1 MSLSTSPS
9 ITTRPRDV
17 QITSIATN
25 TKIFRS
31 RTWDRLKFEVEYAR
45 QKGTT
50 ANSYLI
56 QADKIALIDPP
67 GESFKD
73 IFIAQLQQHLDL
85 SQLDYI
91 ILSHVNANR
100 MATLKAIIAK
110 APYVTLICSKPG
122 ANTLKLSFPQW
133 ETQIQIV
140 REDILDLGQGHR
152 LEFVTVPTPRW
163 ADGLCTYDP
172 ATRILYTDKFF
183 GVHVCNDAVWDED
196 WKQLDDDRRYYFDC
210 LHAPQKKQVETA
222 LDKLT
227 TFPAKYYAPSHGTLI
242 RYSLSRLT
250 YDYSQWCQ
258 EQQTQTLSVALLYAS
273 AYGSTDVLAKAIAEG
288 LFDSDV
294 AIELINCEIAKPEEI
309 AQAIEACD
317 GFIIG
322 SPTLGGHAPV
332 QIQTALGIV
341 LNAAAKTKL
350 AGVFGSYGWS
360 GEAIDVIEGKLRDGN
375 YSLGFESIRVRFTPT
390 EADLET
396 AKAAGIEFAR
406 VLKKT
411 QKLRVPR
418 QGLAVASSDRTEQAV
433 GRIIGS
439 LCVLTLKQN
448 QNHSEIHS
456 GFLTSGISQAS
467 FSPPGIMLSLAEE
480 QNAGFL
486 WQPGTS
492 FVLNILK
499 EGRNLRRYF
508 TSRYTPGD
516 NPFSQLATQT
526 ANNGCMILT
535 EALAYLECTVESRI
549 QSGDR
554 WLIYA
559 LVNQGQVLEATG
571 VTAIEHRKSALSS

>member
-110 APYVTLICSKPG
+110 APHVTLICSKPG

>member
-17 QITSIATN
+17 QITSIANNTN
-25 TKIFRS
+25 IFRS

-73 IFIAQLQQHLDL
+73 IFITQLQQRLDL

-110 APYVTLICSKPG
+110 APHVTLICSKPG
-122 ANTLKLSFPQW
+122 ANTLKLSFPHW
-133 ETQIQIV
+133 SAQIQIV
-140 REDILDLGQGHR
+140 REDILDLGQGHC

-227 TFPAKYYAPSHGTLI
+227 SFPAKYYAPGHGTLI

-273 AYGSTDVLAKAIAEG
+273 AYGSTSVLANAIAEG
-288 LFDSDV
+288 LFDSDI
-294 AIELINCEIAKPEEI
+294 AIELINCEMAKPEEI
-309 AQAIEACD
+309 TQAIEACD

-418 QGLAVASSDRTEQAV
+418 QRLAVASSDRTEQAV

-448 QNHSEIHS
+448 QIHS

-480 QNAGFL
+480 QNADLL

-492 FVLNILK
+492 FILNILK

-516 NPFSQLATQT
+516 NPFSELATQT

-549 QSGDR
+549 KSGDR

-571 VTAIEHRKSALSS
+571 VTAIEHRKSVSQY

>member
-17 QITSIATN
+17 QITSIANN

-110 APYVTLICSKPG
+110 APHVTLICSKPG
-122 ANTLKLSFPQW
+122 ANTLKLSFPHW
-133 ETQIQIV
+133 SAQIQIV

-273 AYGSTDVLAKAIAEG
+273 AYGSTAVLANAIAEG

-294 AIELINCEIAKPEEI
+294 AIELINCELAKPEEI

-418 QGLAVASSDRTEQAV
+418 QRLAVASSDRTEQAV

-448 QNHSEIHS
+448 QNNSEIHS

-516 NPFSQLATQT
+516 NPFSELATQT